1 MDMTTLRRMV
11 MAQAKKTSPS
21 FITGT
26 FTPTT
31 DGETITI
38 SFGQKI
44 ERYIA
49 FIGLNAASRAALGV
63 ADLQKVKAYEYLGY
77 YKWNPV
83 GQVSFDSKNGFCYVS
98 YNGTND
104 STGNNTCNV
113 DSITDEV
120 ITKKAYTTDSN
131 RAAELLV
138 GYTYEYT
145 IVPIAENNNF
155 ITGTF
160 TPQSTGTYTI
170 NFGKSLNR
178 YLFLIEMNEA
188 SRTALSEAGI
198 SNWKVYGMLGI
209 SHWDSIGQVDYTANT
224 VGAVRY
230 NGGQGEI
237 NFRTQ
242 NIVSIASDSI
252 GISTVE
258 FNSSNSSGGLFVGKT
273 YDYMII
279 PF

>member
-11 MAQAKKTSPS
+11 MAQAKKASPS

-38 SFGQKI
+38 SFGKKI
-44 ERYIA
+44 EKYIA
-49 FIGLNAASRAALGV
+49 FIGLNAESRTALGV
-63 ADLQKVKAYEYLGY
+63 ADLQKTKAYEYLVY
-77 YKWNPV
+77 YKWDSV
-83 GQVSFDSKNGFCYVS
+83 GLTEFNAKNGVCTVR
-98 YNGTND
+98 YNGTTD
-104 STGNNTCNV
+104 SMSNSSSAL

-120 ITKKAYTTDSN
+120 ITKKAYDASSN
-131 RAAELLV
+131 RNSDFLV
-138 GYTYEYT
+138 GYTYEYA
-145 IVPIAENNNF
+145 IVPIQENSNF
-155 ITGTF
+155 ITGSI
-160 TPQSTGTYTI
+160 TPQSTGTTTI
-170 NFGKSLNR
+170 NFGKSLDR
-178 YLFLIEMNEA
+178 YLFLLEMNAA

-209 SHWDSIGQVDYTANT
+209 SHWDSIGRVDYTAKT
-224 VGAVRY
+224 VGVAQY
-230 NGGQGEI
+230 NGGSSEI

-242 NIVSIASDSI
+242 NITSISSNSI
-252 GISTVE
+252 GINTVE

>member
-1 MDMTTLRRMV
+1 MV
-11 MAQAKKTSPS
+11 MAQAKKASQS

-38 SFGQKI
+38 SFGQKV

-49 FIGLNAASRAALGV
+49 FIGLNAASRTALGV
-63 ADLQKVKAYEYLGY
+63 ADLQKSKAYEYLGY
-77 YKWNPV
+77 YKWNSV
-83 GQVSFDSKNGFCYVS
+83 GQVEFDSKNGFCYVA

-104 STGNNTCNV
+104 STGNGSCNM

-120 ITKKAYTTDSN
+120 ITKKAYTADSN
-131 RAAELLV
+131 RSADFLV

-145 IVPIAENNNF
+145 IVPITENNNF
-155 ITGTF
+155 ITGSI
-160 TPQSTGTYTI
+160 TPQATGTTTI
-170 NFGKSLNR
+170 NFGKSLDR
-178 YLFLIEMNEA
+178 YLFLLEMNAA

-209 SHWDSIGQVDYTANT
+209 SHWDSIGQVDYTAKT
-224 VGAVRY
+224 VGAARY
-230 NGGQGEI
+230 NGGSSEI

-242 NIVSIASDSI
+242 NILSISSNSI
-252 GISTVE
+252 GIDTVE